1 MTGTTDAGGDDI
13 ERISVVIA
21 DDHAVVRQGIRSLLG
36 TITDIEVIAE
46 AATGDDAVAFSAA
59 RGHVILGPGA
69 AERLLERLS
78 APTSASVVFPQLTE
92 RERDVLRLVAN
103 GHNNTAI
110 AHSLNRAPKAIAN
123 HVSNI
128 LTKLQIADEEH
139 RPQPTTPGERLR
151 QDGSALGCRRSRR
164 GRGCPHP
171 GNGEEI
177 YTGIVAFV
185 DAARYRF
192 RITGTSP
199 LDPMCSRVDE
209 PSAARPG
216 DDLDRES
223 LGPARVLDGRGGCP
237 PGSGVPGA
245 TRGGVGGGRL
255 GCRGS
260 RPRDCGGLTRP
271 PSTCHKV

>member
-171 GNGEEI
+171 GNGEEV

-185 DAARYRF
+185 DAARYRS
-192 RITGTSP
+192 RITGTQPTRPDVFAGRRTVGSP
-199 LDPMCSRVDE
+199 TRRRPRSRVPG
-209 PSAARPG
+209 PSSGPRRQRGLPAGIGCAGRNPRWCRRRETWMSRVTSTRLWG
-216 DDLDRES
+216 LDS
-223 LGPARVLDGRGGCP
+223 TALDM
-237 PGSGVPGA
+237 S
-245 TRGGVGGGRL
+245 
-255 GCRGS
+255 
-260 RPRDCGGLTRP
+260 
-271 PSTCHKV
+271 